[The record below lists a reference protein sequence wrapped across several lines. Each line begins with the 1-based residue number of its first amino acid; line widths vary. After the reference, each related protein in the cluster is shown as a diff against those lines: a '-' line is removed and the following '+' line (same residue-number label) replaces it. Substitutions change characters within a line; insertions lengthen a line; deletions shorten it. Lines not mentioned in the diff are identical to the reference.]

1 MGTAWSGLVSARVIE
16 GLIDRYV
23 DPEIVAMSD
32 GERLRRALTELGTTW
47 IKFGQMLSLRP
58 DVVGDD
64 VAGELAKLQAA
75 VPPDPTGVAQL
86 LVGSASSAVRCRIST
101 ARSTRIRW
109 RQGRSREVH
118 RATLHD
124 GTAVV
129 VKVLH
134 DGVEHRVLADLELME
149 GIAAYLEHEDPVL
162 AQLRPTVIVGEFSQM
177 LHDAIDL
184 SKELQNLQRFALN
197 FVDEPDIVIPKP
209 YPELSRQRVLTMSL
223 ISGAPFTDRAA
234 VEATGWDVEALVRR
248 AADVY
253 LEMIF
258 RDSLYHAD
266 PQPGNLLLPDGS
278 HIAILDFGDVGRISS
293 MRKRQLED
301 LVIAAGTHDL
311 DGLIDVI
318 VEITTPPPT
327 VDMNRLRSQIDAWL
341 NRYLLIG
348 VGHLDMAGIIST
360 GMQLLHDN
368 GLVLPADLSLL
379 FRVMLQLQGIGREL
393 DTEVRVTE
401 LIEPYMKKLLAE
413 RFDPRRIARHA
424 GRTFRAWDRLVAS
437 LPGDID
443 DIVEQIRTGKLGVD
457 FRIHDSDGAVDQL
470 VDGLVAAAS
479 VLASAQLI
487 STSHRADVRVDL
499 GARRGRRRRRHAHL
513 ATAHPSPTRA
523 QDMGQPCPRAGRPA
537 PATRP
542 VLTLVRSNWSPKSG
556 GGVLLVLL
564 GVLLVVNPGP
574 GAIGIVWAIGWLV
587 FLFGTVELWLA
598 WAVRRETSAG
608 QIRISTSHA
617 GHAVKRDDAH
627 RSRDPHAAT
636 PPPSA
641 TRAGGA
647 GARRSTVVAAARPS
661 WYGDH
666 DNFSEGPS

>member
-1 MGTAWSGLVSARVIE
+1 MPGLPAALVRHHERLDEIGEVFTKYGFATWVQRGSGLVSARVMQ
-16 GLIDRYV
+16 GLIDRHV

-47 IKFGQMLSLRP
+47 LKFGQMLSLRP
-58 DVVGDD
+58 DVVGED
-64 VAGELAKLQAA
+64 VARELAKLQAA
-75 VPPDPTGVAQL
+75 VPPDPIGVAQL
-86 LVGSASSAVRCRIST
+86 LVERELDGSVSDLYRAFDPDPMASGSVA
-101 ARSTRIRW
+101 
-109 RQGRSREVH
+109 QVH

-134 DGVEHRVLADLELME
+134 DGVEHRVLEDLELME
-149 GIAAYLEHEDPVL
+149 GIAAYLEHEDPGL
-162 AQLRPTVIVGEFSQM
+162 AQLRPTVIVSEFSQM

-197 FVDEPDIVIPKP
+197 FVDEPDIIIPKP
-209 YPELSRQRVLTMSL
+209 YPELSRRRVLTMSL

-301 LVIAAGTHDL
+301 MVIAAGTHDL

-318 VEITTPPPT
+318 VEITTPPST

-348 VGHLDMAGIIST
+348 VGHLDMAGIINT

-379 FRVMLQLQGIGREL
+379 FRVMLELQGIGREL
-393 DTEVRVTE
+393 NTEVRVAE
-401 LIEPYMKKLLAE
+401 LLEPYMKKLLAE
-413 RFDPRRIARHA
+413 RFDPRRVARHA
-424 GRTFRAWDRLVAS
+424 GRTFRAWDHLAAS
-437 LPGDID
+437 LPGDIEE
-443 DIVEQIRTGKLGVD
+443 ILQQIRAGKVGVD
-457 FRIHDSDGAVDQL
+457 FRIHDSDGAVDHL

-487 STSHRADVRVDL
+487 SRRTGPTV
-499 GARRGRRRRRHAHL
+499 GAVSVPGVVAAGVGVLTWQRLVRRRREHKTWVSRAREL
-513 ATAHPSPTRA
+513 ADLRRRRA
-523 QDMGQPCPRAGRPA
+523 Q
-537 PATRP
+537 
-542 VLTLVRSNWSPKSG
+542 S
-556 GGVLLVLL
+556 
-564 GVLLVVNPGP
+564 
-574 GAIGIVWAIGWLV
+574 
-587 FLFGTVELWLA
+587 
-598 WAVRRETSAG
+598 
-608 QIRISTSHA
+608 
-617 GHAVKRDDAH
+617 
-627 RSRDPHAAT
+627 
-636 PPPSA
+636 
-641 TRAGGA
+641 
-647 GARRSTVVAAARPS
+647 
-661 WYGDH
+661 
-666 DNFSEGPS
+666 